1 LLRQFIT
8 DFLQSTNKKAPV
20 EPVPYSCHQA
30 GEPAMSSCSL
40 SQLLGLTTVYSLPDM
55 IPVNGRAEKLHHSRR
70 PVMYN
75 GCTTE
80 LPRQLPTGEKYA
92 KAICL

>member
-1 LLRQFIT
+1 
-8 DFLQSTNKKAPV
+8 
-20 EPVPYSCHQA
+20 
-30 GEPAMSSCSL
+30 
-40 SQLLGLTTVYSLPDM
+40 VYSLPDM
-55 IPVNGRAEKLHHSRR
+55 IPVNGRAEKLCDSRR